1 MGDKGW
7 IQDLILV
14 GAFFH
19 CQWQGCP
26 FMVMISAA
34 DVYINSANMEK
45 PIYYSHKLYLYLD
58 VFIQFSPAR
67 WVGYLR
73 MLSKVTSPASNSIFL
88 YRILST
94 AILNLAF

>member
-19 CQWQGCP
+19 CQWQVCQL
-26 FMVMISAA
+26 MLMISAA
-34 DVYINSANMEK
+34 DVYINSANMK

-58 VFIQFSPAR
+58 VFIKFCPGQ
-67 WVGYLR
+67 VGYPC
-73 MLSKVTSPASNSIFL
+73 MLSKVT
-88 YRILST
+88 
-94 AILNLAF
+94 